1 MHFAAPAHPF
11 PRFKRGQK
19 SKKTGDTM
27 KLTVRA
33 RLLAALC
40 AALAGAATMPPAF
53 ADGKPAELTV
63 SAKQYKQYF
72 REASNEFDVPV
83 ELLQSIAYAE
93 TRWHPHVAKGR
104 LKKNGEPEVEVES
117 HDGMPISYGIMGLR
131 DDAHFGR
138 SLAQGAALIRATPE
152 QAASDTRTNIRA
164 AAALLAH
171 YGARKNKAFPL
182 EDWEGAVARYSGIP
196 QPEIAQIYS
205 YEVLSAIRQ
214 GRRGSMFEIDQ
225 KHVEM
230 EKVYG
235 KDKLRKLS
243 ARRITIETGTPDPKI
258 SAPDFIET
266 PNKK

>member
-1 MHFAAPAHPF
+1 
-11 PRFKRGQK
+11 
-19 SKKTGDTM
+19 M
-27 KLTVRA
+27 KVSVKA
-33 RLLAALC
+33 RLMVALC
-40 AALAGAATMPPAF
+40 AGLAGAASAPPAF
-53 ADGKPAELTV
+53 ADGKAAELTV

-72 REASNEFDVPV
+72 REASNEFNVPV

-93 TRWHPHVAKGR
+93 TRWHPHVPKGQ

-131 DDAHFGR
+131 DDNHFGR
-138 SLAQGAALIRATPE
+138 SLVDGAALIRVTPE

-171 YGARKNKAFPL
+171 YGARKSKSFPL
-182 EDWEGAVARYSGIP
+182 EDWESAVARYSGIP

-205 YEVLSAIRQ
+205 YEVLTAIRQ
-214 GRRGSMFEIDQ
+214 GRRSDKFEIDQ

-235 KDKLRKLS
+235 RDKLRTLS
-243 ARRITIETGTPDPKI
+243 ARRITVETGTPDPKI
-258 SAPDFIET
+258 SAPDFVLT
-266 PNKK
+266 PNK

>member
-1 MHFAAPAHPF
+1 
-11 PRFKRGQK
+11 
-19 SKKTGDTM
+19 M
-27 KLTVRA
+27 KLTKKA
-33 RLLAALC
+33 RLLVALC
-40 AALAGAATMPPAF
+40 ASLAGAPLAF

-72 REASNEFDVPV
+72 RDASNEFNVPV

-93 TRWHPHVAKGR
+93 TRWHPHVPKGK

-117 HDGMPISYGIMGLR
+117 HHGMPISYGIMGLR
-131 DDAHFGR
+131 NDTHFGQ
-138 SLAQGAALIRATPE
+138 SLSQGAALIRVTPE

-164 AAALLAH
+164 AAALLAQH
-171 YGARKNKAFPL
+171 GARKSKSFPL
-182 EDWEGAVARYSGIP
+182 ADWEGAVARYSGIP

-205 YEVLSAIRQ
+205 YEVLTAIRQ
-214 GRRGSMFEIDQ
+214 GRRSDKFEIDQ

-230 EKVYG
+230 EKAYG
-235 KDKLRKLS
+235 RDKLKKLS

-258 SAPDFIET
+258 SAPDFIDT

>member
-1 MHFAAPAHPF
+1 
-11 PRFKRGQK
+11 
-19 SKKTGDTM
+19 M
-27 KLTVRA
+27 KPSVKA
-33 RLLAALC
+33 RLLVALC
-40 AALAGAATMPPAF
+40 AALAGAAASPLAF
-53 ADGKPAELTV
+53 ADGKAVELTV

-72 REASNEFDVPV
+72 REASNEFNVPV

-93 TRWHPHVAKGR
+93 TRWHPHVPKGR

-131 DDAHFGR
+131 NDGHFGQ
-138 SLAQGAALIRATPE
+138 SLVQGAALIRVTPE

-171 YGARKNKAFPL
+171 YGVQKKKHFPL
-182 EDWEGAVARYSGIP
+182 EDWEAAVARYSGIP

-214 GRRGSMFEIDQ
+214 GRRSDKFEIDQ

-235 KDKLRKLS
+235 KDKLKKLS

-258 SAPDFIET
+258 SAPDFT
-266 PNKK
+266 DSPNK